1 MDKEFGGFRSE
12 KSGGVNGNSATNN
25 NASSAS
31 LSNLGKEKLPFT
43 ITDTAFIEV
52 SQSTSVRNYENS
64 TETHGTYRSR
74 NNNGYDSTADVDLNS
89 MSRKAVANGGGGGGD
104 STPPLS
110 RQVSPPPPP
119 LSTPAAGGAKS
130 TRPRVDHDEY
140 WRTNI

>member
-12 KSGGVNGNSATNN
+12 KNGGGASSLNN

-31 LSNLGKEKLPFT
+31 ISNMGGGVKEKVPFT

-74 NNNGYDSTADVDLNS
+74 NNNGYDSTADEPNS
-89 MSRKAVANGGGGGGD
+89 MSRVRLTTATIAAET
-104 STPPLS
+104 SLP
-110 RQVSPPPPP
+110 RQPQQQQVVNPGP
-119 LSTPAAGGAKS
+119 KN
-130 TRPRVDHDEY
+130 RPRVDHDEY

>member
-12 KSGGVNGNSATNN
+12 KNGASSLNN

-31 LSNLGKEKLPFT
+31 ISNMGGVKEKVPFT

-52 SQSTSVRNYENS
+52 NQSTSVRNYENS

-74 NNNGYDSTADVDLNS
+74 NNNGYDSTADEPNS
-89 MSRKAVANGGGGGGD
+89 MSRVRLTTATITAET
-104 STPPLS
+104 SLP
-110 RQVSPPPPP
+110 RQQQQQQQVVNPSSGP
-119 LSTPAAGGAKS
+119 KN
-130 TRPRVDHDEY
+130 RPRVDHDEY

>member
-12 KSGGVNGNSATNN
+12 KNSLPVNTPNTGMGTASAAVAT
-25 NASSAS
+25 
-31 LSNLGKEKLPFT
+31 KEKMPFT

-52 SQSTSVRNYENS
+52 SSSIRNYENS

-74 NNNGYDSTADVDLNS
+74 NINNGYDSTADDPNNS
-89 MSRKAVANGGGGGGD
+89 SRA
-104 STPPLS
+104 

-119 LSTPAAGGAKS
+119 ASS
-130 TRPRVDHDEY
+130 RPRVDHDEY